1 MEEFHLL
8 SGSCVFLAGLTQS
21 GNSCELC
28 GRGLDGIVAF
38 TGNFVSFWDSGRRVE
53 ISFIFSST

>member
-1 MEEFHLL
+1 MGEFHLL

-28 GRGLDGIVAF
+28 GRGAGGGVAF
-38 TGNFVSFWDSGRRVE
+38 TDNSVSFWNSGRRME
-53 ISFIFSST
+53 ISLLFTST

>member
-28 GRGLDGIVAF
+28 GRGADGWVAF
-38 TGNFVSFWDSGRRVE
+38 NGNCVSFWDSGQRVE
-53 ISFIFSST
+53 ISFFSST